1 MIFKEP
7 SQFDDTRSVLG
18 GFEPLAVATAVAGL
32 HVVGGNAGA
41 IWRLEVLAG
50 LAAEQPRRPAQR
62 ALDSASLR
70 RMLTEGGLA
79 SAASIAEDPFEE
91 LLTEEIAFHGGSH
104 LVGAGISVDSP
115 YTLRLLLRAFLLRGA
130 LPRKLAVELR
140 HLAEAALIVS
150 DLALRRAGLG
160 RNALPDGA
168 PGQLVV
174 PAEEELS
181 FLQRA
186 MAFRVDDL
194 RKVLSHGDVD
204 VLEPL
209 IVDLGSRQFSDAKLR
224 DGAVDRWPLL
234 RAGEWIVLVRPFSVC
249 TALRH
254 RIVHR
259 AMEES
264 GHEFAAALFGTEVAD
279 DVADALR
286 RMTLSPQIVQR
297 RDASTLFTEMHARC
311 DTDKIVA
318 ALVLSDDFRGLDERS
333 PYTNFDT
340 RPHLDTVHVHLE
352 ALATR
357 AADDGDEVLGL
368 IVGQA
373 AGRSVFVATQREQAP
388 NLTLKGITAADLDV
402 IGFLESGDPLG
413 LWKFARAPRV
423 LERVTQ
429 MTMFSPLDGYGAYR
443 DNERSFAP
451 FREATA
457 VMVEPAS
464 GADYRREARAAR
476 DRHGAPD
483 AAGNVREV
491 ERENPEEARQGE
503 FYFSA
508 EMIREGTLARFV
520 GGAPVG
526 LWVVGPHEDFDLP
539 LDVIDTVAYWLAE
552 LREPMRELIAELA
565 RTLQCLQFEVT
576 FEDRA
581 FWLGSGPDPGSGDAG
596 GVEVVGAG
604 AVRLTLSSEI
614 KRLVPAEHNAAD
626 RLLVG
631 LLVEGIAAVA
641 GERGV
646 GGAVTEAQRA
656 AIVDAAAP
664 LGVKKHLLSFAADDR
679 PMMEPA
685 GGRARPVQ
693 EADLTAARFAVGEH
707 LRVTFGYR
715 NEQVPHE
722 RRNEVLRSAVS
733 FLFGEVRRVIDE
745 VSPDDLL
752 ESLMTANERLI
763 ADSEHR
769 RTILAAREATY
780 PASAVELRDEVARA
794 NQAAVCCR
802 FLVEY
807 AAAQPPSGCARW
819 SMSRYDEALACA
831 SGLLDW
837 GNLSDAI
844 HGELTTMDL
853 LVRDDGQLRLVEYD
867 RYETGRGAYF
877 DVYLEEDR
885 ERSRRRF
892 ASEPRRAADEAST
905 LEPLRRLDPYV
916 EAEAGVKLTELGEL
930 LVAANLVARDR
941 DVQVVAL
948 PRAEAIANLA
958 EILEWPGE
966 FAERATRISAG
977 IAYLSMGPRG
987 DFLAPPG
994 GKAPDTYPWLFAR
1007 PWSYNRRPFVVR
1019 QRDADEEVLWGRRH
1033 VVQDM
1038 HILIGQMTSGRYQA
1052 LAETSVL
1059 RRELGR
1065 HARED
1070 GAAFEREVARVLRDD
1085 GRLAVAERVGRLGD
1099 ERIQRAPGQSLGD
1112 IDVLAGDASTRTLW
1126 ALECKDLSGAMT
1138 AAEIA
1143 REMSEHFRAIGST
1156 SMTKHAERVA
1166 WLEARVPAA
1175 LNLLGLTGAED
1186 WSVRGLFV
1194 TGRPVHAPYIEDV
1207 AFPIVSLNQLAAHV
1221 GKAPASQR

>member
-1 MIFKEP
+1 VIFKQP
-7 SQFDDTRSVLG
+7 SQFDDSRSVLR
-18 GFEPLAVATAVAGL
+18 GFQPLAVATAVAGL
-32 HVVGGNAGA
+32 HAVPRNAGA

-62 ALDSASLR
+62 ALDSESLR

-130 LPRKLAVELR
+130 LPRKLAGELR
-140 HLAEAALIVS
+140 HLAEATLLVS
-150 DLALRRAGLG
+150 DLALRGAGLD

-168 PGQLVV
+168 PGQIVL
-174 PAEEELS
+174 PAGKELIS
-181 FLQRA
+181 LQRA

-194 RKVLSHGDVD
+194 RKVFPHRNVD

-209 IVDLGSRQFSDAKLR
+209 TVDLGSRRFSDAELR

-234 RAGEWIVLVRPFSVC
+234 RDGEWIVLARPFGVC

-254 RIVHR
+254 RIVLR
-259 AMEES
+259 AVEEI
-264 GHEFAAALFGTEVAD
+264 GVEPAAALFGAEVD
-279 DVADALR
+279 EDVADALR
-286 RMTLSPQIVQR
+286 RMMLQPQFLRR
-297 RDASTLFTEMHARC
+297 RDASTSFSEIHARC
-311 DTDKIVA
+311 DSNKIVA
-318 ALVLSDDFRGLDERS
+318 ALVLSDDFSGLGERS
-333 PYTNFDT
+333 PYTTFGT
-340 RPHLDTVHVHLE
+340 RPHLDAAHAHLE

-357 AADDGDEVLGL
+357 AAEVGDEVLGL

-373 AGRSVFVATQREQAP
+373 AGRSVFVGTQREQAP

-402 IGFLESGDPLG
+402 IGFLESGDPLA
-413 LWKFARAPRV
+413 LWKFARAPRA
-423 LERVTQ
+423 LERITQ

-443 DNERSFAP
+443 ANERSFAP

-457 VMVEPAS
+457 VVVEPGS

-483 AAGNVREV
+483 AAGKVREV
-491 ERENPEEARQGE
+491 EREHPEAARQGDL
-503 FYFSA
+503 YFSV
-508 EMIREGTLARFV
+508 EMIREGRLARFV

-526 LWVVGPHEDFDLP
+526 LWVVGPHGDFDLP

-552 LREPMRELIAELA
+552 LRGPMRELLAELA
-565 RTLQCLQFEVT
+565 RTLRCLQFDVT
-576 FEDRA
+576 LEARE
-581 FWLGSGPDPGSGDAG
+581 FWLGSGPDPGSGDAD
-596 GVEVVGAG
+596 GVEVVGPG
-604 AVRLTLSSEI
+604 AVRLALSSQI
-614 KRLVPAEHNAAD
+614 KRLVPANDNAAD
-626 RLLVG
+626 RRLVG
-631 LLVEGIAAVA
+631 LLAKGIAAIA
-641 GERGV
+641 RERGA
-646 GGAVTEAQRA
+646 GAAFTEAQRA

-664 LGVKKHLLSFAADDR
+664 LGVKKHLLSFATDDR

-685 GGRARPVQ
+685 DGRARPVQ

-707 LRVTFGYR
+707 LRATFGYC
-715 NEQVPHE
+715 NEQIPHE
-722 RRNEVLRSAVS
+722 RRNDVLRSAVE

-745 VSPDDLL
+745 VNAAGLL
-752 ESLMTANERLI
+752 KTLMTANERLI
-763 ADSEHR
+763 GDSER
-769 RTILAAREATY
+769 RRATLAAREATY
-780 PASAVELRDEVARA
+780 PASAAELRDEVARA

-807 AAAQPPSGCARW
+807 AAAQPPSGTARW
-819 SMSRYDEALACA
+819 SMSRHDEALACA
-831 SGLLDW
+831 SLLLDW

-877 DVYLEEDR
+877 DVYVEEER
-885 ERSRRRF
+885 ARSRQRF
-892 ASEPRRAADEAST
+892 ASEPRRVVDEAST

-930 LVAANLVARDR
+930 LVAANLLGRDR

-948 PRAEAIANLA
+948 PHAEAVAVLA
-958 EILEWPGE
+958 EVLDWPGGS
-966 FAERATRISAG
+966 AERAARISAG
-977 IAYLSMGPRG
+977 IAYLSMGPRA

-994 GKAPDTYPWLFAR
+994 GKGPDTYPWLFAR
-1007 PWSYNRRPFVVR
+1007 RWSYNRRPFVVR
-1019 QRDADEEVLWGRRH
+1019 QRDAGEEVLWGRRH
-1033 VVQDM
+1033 VVAAMQ
-1038 HILIGQMTSGRYQA
+1038 ILIGQMTSGRYQA

-1059 RRELGR
+1059 RRQLGR
-1065 HARED
+1065 LAGED
-1070 GAAFEREVARVLRDD
+1070 GAAFEHEVARVLRDD
-1085 GRLAVAERVGRLGD
+1085 GRLAIAERVGRIGD
-1099 ERIQRAPGQSLGD
+1099 ERLERAPGQSLGD
-1112 IDVLAGDASTRTLW
+1112 IDVLTGDASTRTLW

-1156 SMTKHAERVA
+1156 SMRKHAERVA

-1175 LNLLGLTGAED
+1175 LELLGLTGAAEE

-1207 AFPIVSLNQLAAHV
+1207 AFPIVPLNQLAAHV
-1221 GKAPASQR
+1221 GKAA